1 MLYFNQSPY
10 YQWFLSS
17 QKKARGKVEP
27 NAMPAQQNGKNY
39 TGPKIQPTSA

>member
-1 MLYFNQSPY
+1 MLYLTTSPY

-17 QKKARGKVEP
+17 QKKARSKQEQT
-27 NAMPAQQNGKNY
+27 AMPAQGTGKNY